1 MDFYYFCT
9 RIFSLG
15 LAAEL
20 LMNQVI
26 ESFKAHGSRIFA
38 YGKLSLWNL
47 KNPDD
52 ESKRTS
58 VSHAKHGLIREIC
71 EIRVPYYL
79 EKFVCQDCM
88 RN

>member
-1 MDFYYFCT
+1 M
-9 RIFSLG
+9 
-15 LAAEL
+15 
-20 LMNQVI
+20 I
-26 ESFKAHGSRIFA
+26 ESFKAHGSHGSHGFFA

-71 EIRVPYYL
+71 EIRVPYKDI
-79 EKFVCQDCM
+79 EICVQ
-88 RN
+88 